1 MKKINFSDS
10 RFSKMVAGKGFYI
23 TLFCSLLAIGVAA
36 FIAYNRSLD
45 RLSSDDQNLNMH
57 VTTSSQNEWGFPND
71 DDADAVDRKQH
82 DIPKDTTT
90 TTATEATTTTTSQK
104 ETIST
109 KPANKPIKNPQPMVM
124 PINGEIIN
132 PFSDGELV
140 KSKTLGSWK
149 THDGVDIAATIGDNV
164 KSMTDGTVKAIK
176 EDPLWGVCI
185 VIDHGDGLEA
195 HYCNLSAGVT
205 VKVDQ
210 EVKAG
215 QVIGSVGETAE
226 IEVEEGPHL
235 HFGVKKDGKWV
246 DPIKLINPL

>member
-45 RLSSDDQNLNMH
+45 RLSSDDQNLNMQ
-57 VTTSSQNEWGFPND
+57 VTTSSPNEWGFPND

-82 DIPKDTTT
+82 DIPKETTT
-90 TTATEATTTTTSQK
+90 TTTTEATTTTSRN
-104 ETIST
+104 ESIST
-109 KPANKPIKNPQPMVM
+109 KPANKPIKNSQPMVM
-124 PINGEIIN
+124 PLNGEIIN
-132 PFSDGELV
+132 PFSNGELV

-176 EDPLWGVCI
+176 EDPLWGICI

-226 IEVEEGPHL
+226 IEVKEDPHL

-246 DPIKLINPL
+246 DPIKTINPL

>member
-23 TLFCSLLAIGVAA
+23 TLFCSLIAIGVAA
-36 FIAYNRSLD
+36 FIAYSRTLD
-45 RLSSDDQNLNMH
+45 RLSNEDPNLNMQ
-57 VTTSSQNEWGFPND
+57 VTTSSQNEWGFPD
-71 DDADAVDRKQH
+71 DDADAVDHKQH
-82 DIPKDTTT
+82 DVPKDTTATTTTT
-90 TTATEATTTTTSQK
+90 TTATSEKVT
-104 ETIST
+104 EST
-109 KPANKPIKNPQPMVM
+109 KPVNKPVKNSQPMVM
-124 PINGEIIN
+124 PINGEVIN

-164 KSMTDGTVKAIK
+164 KAMTDGKVKEIK
-176 EDPLWGVCI
+176 EDPLWGICI

-195 HYCNLSAGVT
+195 HYCNLSPGVT

-226 IEVEEGPHL
+226 IEVKEDPHL
-235 HFGVKKDGKWV
+235 HFGVRKDGKWI